1 LKRKEGNELNLIK
14 NEENNNKHIV
24 SLRGEVEEWKNLF
37 AESERKNETL
47 RKEGED
53 KEKILLMV
61 KSENESIKKNST
73 VLINSLTSELQKITQ

>member
-37 AESERKNETL
+37 AE
-47 RKEGED
+47 
-53 KEKILLMV
+53 
-61 KSENESIKKNST
+61 
-73 VLINSLTSELQKITQ
+73 